1 MNPNW
6 RSFLESAEA
15 VFKDDSDEI
24 LNFGD
29 ASGELQAAG
38 SRTILVPLTHLGLI
52 EASGDD
58 AKAFLHSQFTSDINH
73 LGAEQVQHS
82 AWCTAKGRM
91 QASFLAWR
99 EAEDFQLVVSGDLEA
114 AVLKRLQMFVLRS
127 KVSLRNLTASRL
139 LLGLAGPQAAEAL
152 GDAGLPCPLAP
163 MTTTTGHQVSVIA
176 LEANR
181 YIIAATMEALPAL
194 WHKLTL
200 KARPAGLP
208 AWRWLDIQAGFPLV
222 TAATREEFVPQMADF
237 EKLGGISFHK
247 GCYPGQEIVARTQYL
262 GKVKRHLYRIHGEQ
276 LLEAGAD
283 LHSPDNPDQA
293 CGKIVSGAP
302 SPAGGYEALA
312 VVQSNFAAN
321 LHLGSSDGPRLEAV
335 AVNP

>member
-6 RSFLESAEA
+6 RSFLESTEA

-29 ASGELQAAG
+29 ANGELQAAG

-99 EAEDFQLVVSGDLEA
+99 EGEDFQLVVSGDLEA

-127 KVSLRNLTASRL
+127 KVSLRTSTASRL

-152 GDAGLPCPLAP
+152 GDAGEGAVGAR
-163 MTTTTGHQVSVIA
+163 TGGGENDRGAGGLGDGLGRGGVGRV
-176 LEANR
+176 
-181 YIIAATMEALPAL
+181 
-194 WHKLTL
+194 
-200 KARPAGLP
+200 AGLRELG
-208 AWRWLDIQAGFPLV
+208 AGDAEDARGAAGGDGVGCGLDVGADQAGDELGARERGGEGLCGGKGFERGLGEGAV
-222 TAATREEFVPQMADF
+222 GFGEGEKEDGFHGGGGANAA
-237 EKLGGISFHK
+237 S
-247 GCYPGQEIVARTQYL
+247 
-262 GKVKRHLYRIHGEQ
+262 
-276 LLEAGAD
+276 
-283 LHSPDNPDQA
+283 
-293 CGKIVSGAP
+293 
-302 SPAGGYEALA
+302 
-312 VVQSNFAAN
+312 
-321 LHLGSSDGPRLEAV
+321 
-335 AVNP
+335 